1 MSSEDSVSSDS
12 SDSEDEKKSAPG
24 TPKSGAKG
32 VKAATPSRKKRN
44 DVEEEGVVR
53 FLKKFYCP
61 QTKLR
66 EGNFLRVSLC
76 SRGGW

>member
-24 TPKSGAKG
+24 TPKSCTKG

-53 FLKKFYCP
+53 FLKNSFNMWLIKN
-61 QTKLR
+61 
-66 EGNFLRVSLC
+66 G
-76 SRGGW
+76 

>member
-1 MSSEDSVSSDS
+1 MWSEDSVSSDS

-53 FLKKFYCP
+53 FLKKVLLP
-61 QTKLR
+61 ANEVTGR
-66 EGNFLRVSLC
+66 
-76 SRGGW
+76 